1 MKESWWSY
9 QRYLQEETEV
19 REQPE
24 VQRRS
29 ELYHEP
35 DQDIT
40 ILPEDPEMIAEREGM
55 HKKLQAKIQHKD
67 KEVEVATEEEI
78 PPEWNAIPDL
88 IMENQD
94 DIMITEADTK
104 HKRDEVA

>member
-1 MKESWWSY
+1 
-9 QRYLQEETEV
+9 
-19 REQPE
+19 
-24 VQRRS
+24 
-29 ELYHEP
+29 
-35 DQDIT
+35 
-40 ILPEDPEMIAEREGM
+40 MIAEREGM

-104 HKRDEVA
+104 HKRDEVAWGRRKRLISSLRNMNILPQYLR